1 MSVIR
6 HGQARTPRAP
16 CTQEGAVQPP
26 GPPTSPVCPLPPGMT
41 ETSASAD
48 TASPLFRTMVLK
60 VGSPT
65 PPQHHHLRKLQKC
78 KFLSSTPCC
87 SPPLGPP
94 TSALQS
100 ARHPPGLRHPG
111 LPTVTLALCLRYLT
125 NAGSWSLAGVLKN
138 PMASAGPA
146 ALWENRE
153 GHKHLVTPC
162 KRPLRLLALC
172 SARAHQVPQPGPP
185 LGVQQLS
192 ASKVGQQ
199 VGEQRKAGARDRCT
213 VCRRQNLAFTSDFPV
228 PGVFSGT
235 ASVSH
240 LRVPVLDT
248 ERERERQ
255 RPRQREKQAPCRE
268 PDVGLDPGSPGSHPG
283 PKVELNHWAT
293 GAARDWFSESG
304 NVN

>member
-100 ARHPPGLRHPG
+100 AHHPPGLRHPG

-125 NAGSWSLAGVLKN
+125 NAGN
-138 PMASAGPA
+138 PKAESFI
-146 ALWENRE
+146 LY
-153 GHKHLVTPC
+153 
-162 KRPLRLLALC
+162 
-172 SARAHQVPQPGPP
+172 
-185 LGVQQLS
+185 
-192 ASKVGQQ
+192 GQ
-199 VGEQRKAGARDRCT
+199 G
-213 VCRRQNLAFTSDFPV
+213 FTFEW
-228 PGVFSGT
+228 GIKYGI
-235 ASVSH
+235 SH
-240 LRVPVLDT
+240 
-248 ERERERQ
+248 
-255 RPRQREKQAPCRE
+255 
-268 PDVGLDPGSPGSHPG
+268 
-283 PKVELNHWAT
+283 T
-293 GAARDWFSESG
+293 GG
-304 NVN
+304 